1 GELYEVAGHL
11 RAGKTRIHGVCEH
24 AMQSMAEFVEH
35 GGYIAEA
42 DEGGLAG
49 AGLGEIG
56 DVEYHR
62 YQAEQFRLAHKN
74 VHPRAAVFVVALEVV
89 AIPESERFAVGI
101 ENLEHANVRMVDGNV
116 GTLFESDAVELIGD

>member
-1 GELYEVAGHL
+1 RGCNDLSQIVAAVEFRRFLDLGNQFSGHGRARLVVLRVVIENCRVECPMLVELRGELYEVAGHL

-62 YQAEQFRLAHKN
+62 YQAE
-74 VHPRAAVFVVALEVV
+74 
-89 AIPESERFAVGI
+89 
-101 ENLEHANVRMVDGNV
+101 
-116 GTLFESDAVELIGD
+116 